1 MTAKQVEEMTGQRRA
16 LLVVNHVCDL
26 RSAHYRRIAL
36 AIGVFDGVH
45 RGHQKLLQ
53 TLAELAAATGAK
65 PVALTF
71 HPHPRALLKPQEK
84 PLLLLPLANRVE
96 LLHQYGAQ
104 AVVVKKF
111 DQELATLSPQAFL
124 DALLS
129 IPELEIA
136 GICVGSAW
144 RFGHGGGGDGGG
156 DSGRAAAGDD
166 QVIGLFHRMFPD
178 KCCTLWYSRISGGI
192 LICPGKERSP
202 ESWWSM
208 MSSTAFA
215 CLGSGAST
223 ELMNGA
229 SSGTVSKP

>member
-1 MTAKQVEEMTGQRRA
+1 MEQHLHAGGPDELVEHQLEVFRVERDVAVRNFRAFQTGELPGGAPHDFRA
-16 LLVVNHVCDL
+16 DSAVEQPLAVGKGAPGADQPG
-26 RSAHYRRIAL
+26 SAHA
-36 AIGVFDGVH
+36 AEAAGVFDQQ
-45 RGHQKLLQ
+45 R
-53 TLAELAAATGAK
+53 
-65 PVALTF
+65 
-71 HPHPRALLKPQEK
+71 
-84 PLLLLPLANRVE
+84 
-96 LLHQYGAQ
+96 
-104 AVVVKKF
+104 
-111 DQELATLSPQAFL
+111 
-124 DALLS
+124 
-129 IPELEIA
+129 
-136 GICVGSAW
+136 VGSAA
-144 RFGHGGGGDGGG
+144 RGGDGGG

-166 QVIGLFHRMFPD
+166 QIIGLFHRMFPD